1 MKLLGLLDPLGN
13 HQKTVGNRSDLDPF
27 ENGRAEPETHH
38 NFADRQDP
46 EKTLQISGQSN
57 QMLDCPPLILWGFG
71 AVWCNFGAIMIGS
84 GPVSPSTARGV
95 AAPETYTY
103 TPSDFSTKLFG
114 TISLFPFP
122 CSFPLVLRHGPYH
135 SPLPSPVVFLSNR
148 WQNGQLS
155 WANSQRFP
163 RHNPISCNSRLL
175 WSLNCVSALS
185 LALCSL

>member
-1 MKLLGLLDPLGN
+1 MVILTPSDHHQTPPVD
-13 HQKTVGNRSDLDPF
+13 HQKTAGNRSDLVLF
-27 ENGRAEPETHH
+27 ENGRAEQESRGNSQIVQHPPE
-38 NFADRQDP
+38 
-46 EKTLQISGQSN
+46 TLQISGQSN

-122 CSFPLVLRHGPYH
+122 CSFPLVLCHGPNH
-135 SPLPSPVVFLSNR
+135 SPLPSPIVFLSNR
-148 WQNGQLS
+148 WQNGQL
-155 WANSQRFP
+155 
-163 RHNPISCNSRLL
+163 L
-175 WSLNCVSALS
+175 
-185 LALCSL
+185 